1 MSCIFLSVLLFIYF
15 YLFFIQRLSLSMK
28 LTGSARFTGH
38 GAAGIYLS
46 PCWNCRRMLQYLAF
60 HTGPGVSNSCPH
72 TCMASPMLIGPSWK
86 SSLDYRNRVQCSSF
100 HRVIPREPPPPPSIG
115 MAKPSSSEVL
125 CGTENHTAAL
135 RSVWWALYNWAI
147 SKASQKY
154 NSFLKHSFIMFL
166 SLVQG
171 RLLFSQKKN

>member
-1 MSCIFLSVLLFIYF
+1 MSCIFLKCASFYLFIY
-15 YLFFIQRLSLSMK
+15 FIQRLSLSMK

-38 GAAGIYLS
+38 WASGIYLS

-60 HTGPGVSNSCPH
+60 HTGPGDSNSCPH
-72 TCMASPMLIGPSWK
+72 TCRASSMLIEPSWK
-86 SSLDYRNRVQCSSF
+86 SSLDYGNRVQYSSF
-100 HRVIPREPPPPPSIG
+100 HLVNPREPPLPPSTG
-115 MAKPSSSEVL
+115 MAKPSSAEVL
-125 CGTENHTAAL
+125 CGTENNTAAL
-135 RSVWWALYNWAI
+135 RSVWRALYNWAI

-154 NSFLKHSFIMFL
+154 NTFLKHSFIMFL